1 MAKASLAKV
10 KKVDDDQP
18 KDKQAPHEINSALS
32 SPRMQ
37 ALLKEHQEMGVR
49 PK

>member
-10 KKVDDDQP
+10 KEQEATQP
-18 KDKQAPHEINSALS
+18 KAEKAPHEINSALS

-37 ALLKEHQEMGVR
+37 ALLKEHQAMGVR